1 VLSYSLGWPVLSLFL
16 QCFKIHDELKYE
28 CLDFKIW
35 QMKPSLATVPFI
47 LLQRICSVFLLRKT
61 LYRDEWYLQGAMF
74 SNYQHGNSIC
84 EQEVDTV
91 IMQGIRW
98 DKKINSLLAIF
109 HAIFSI
115 LAPNFRYCSF
125 QYRLLLFF
133 SFLGTSISFPLL
145 PCLFL
150 KK

>member
-1 VLSYSLGWPVLSLFL
+1 
-16 QCFKIHDELKYE
+16 
-28 CLDFKIW
+28 
-35 QMKPSLATVPFI
+35 
-47 LLQRICSVFLLRKT
+47 
-61 LYRDEWYLQGAMF
+61 MF

-133 SFLGTSISFPLL
+133 SSLGTSISFPLL